1 MESAHKSRLYY
12 GWYVLAASFVILFF
26 NSGARYSFGV
36 LFKPMVADLG
46 WNRGSMSFAFF
57 LNMTLFALSNV
68 VMGRFYDRYGPKW
81 VIVVSTLLMSAGY
94 SLISVIGSLWEFY
107 LYYGVLAA
115 VGTGGGAVP
124 LMSVLISKWF
134 ERWRGLAISL
144 TLSGSCLGHF
154 VMIPAVTGFTLL
166 FGWRSSYFFMGL
178 VMFVVNLS
186 LVLLVI
192 GRKPGALSQHAP
204 VMKRE
209 GAIGDH
215 DRVVLKS
222 RPQDLS
228 FKEAARTSSF
238 WLFAA
243 VMFICGSGDF
253 LVSTHLIP
261 FATDQGISPVAAGNM
276 LAWLGFTSLL
286 GVLIAGP
293 ASDLVGN
300 KIPLALTFLL
310 RVLSYILILKYQS
323 VTSFYVFSLVFGLTF
338 LTTAPLSTTLLGRI
352 YGFSNIGL
360 LAGFV
365 NTLHHLGGGLWAYLG
380 GWAFDRTGSYHL
392 IFVAS
397 AVLAAVALICT
408 ILITEKSH
416 ERFQTTA

>member
-1 MESAHKSRLYY
+1 MEYPKTSRLYY
-12 GWYVLAASFVILFF
+12 GWFVLAASFLILFF

-46 WNRGSMSFAFF
+46 WNRGPISFAFF

-68 VMGRFYDRYGPKW
+68 VVGKFYDRYGPKW
-81 VIVVSTLLMSAGY
+81 VIIISTLLISAGY
-94 SLISVIGSLWEFY
+94 SLISVTSSLWEFY
-107 LYYGVLAA
+107 VYYGVLAA
-115 VGTGGGAVP
+115 IGTGGVSIP

-134 ERWRGLAISL
+134 DKWRGLAISL

-154 VMIPAVTGFTLL
+154 VMIPAITAFTLHL
-166 FGWRSSYFFMGL
+166 GWRSSYFAMGL
-178 VMFVVNLS
+178 VMFIVNLS
-186 LVLLVI
+186 VVLLVI
-192 GRKPGALSQHAP
+192 GRKTEPLSQN
-204 VMKRE
+204 VMTP
-209 GAIGDH
+209 GGTIGDR
-215 DRVVLKS
+215 DRVALKS
-222 RPQDLS
+222 RSEGLS

-261 FATDQGISPVAAGNM
+261 FATDQGISPVVAGNM

-310 RVLSYILILKYQS
+310 RLASYILILKYQS
-323 VTSFYVFSLVFGLTF
+323 LTSFYVFSLVFGLTF
-338 LTTAPLSTTLLGRI
+338 MTIAPLSATLIGRI

-392 IFVAS
+392 IFSAS
-397 AVLAAVALICT
+397 AVLAAVAVICS
-408 ILITEKSH
+408 ILISEKPHQRIEASV
-416 ERFQTTA
+416 